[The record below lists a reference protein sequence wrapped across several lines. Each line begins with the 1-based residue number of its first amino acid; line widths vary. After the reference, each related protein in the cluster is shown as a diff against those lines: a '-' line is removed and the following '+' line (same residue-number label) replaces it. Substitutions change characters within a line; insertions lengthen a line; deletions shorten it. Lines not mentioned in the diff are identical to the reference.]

1 MEFLN
6 RILGK
11 GFKIFKI
18 SVTKDKL
25 FIALEGFQGEED
37 LVNESIN
44 EKRKPV
50 KHERFPQT

>member
-44 EKRKPV
+44 E
-50 KHERFPQT
+50 